1 MALEMPP
8 DESGTFLESLEFD
21 DEGEVSESPSWQDIY
36 TDDRLRISYQGEVS
50 TEKREQVELAAE
62 LIKKILLSKG

>member
-21 DEGEVSESPSWQDIY
+21 DEGEVSESPSWQAIY
-36 TDDRLRISYQGEVS
+36 ADDRLRILYQGEFS
-50 TEKREQVELAAE
+50 SEKREQVELAAE
-62 LIKKILLSKG
+62 LMGRILSDGE